1 MSDNPLRA
9 ALLAALNRP
18 DADLVREAGGAPR
31 VLGGRTLDPRFQF
44 LEAQAKAAAA
54 AAPPAEPTPEAA
66 RAQVVELP
74 KNFGGDPEPGVVWS
88 EVTIPAS
95 GRAIPAR
102 AYRPEKQDSKQPL
115 IVFYHFGGGV
125 VGSVD
130 TCHCFCTILARI
142 CEAPVLSVEY
152 RLAPEHK
159 YPAGV
164 DDAID
169 AYKWGAANADKF
181 GAPKGKAMV
190 GGDSMGGNFSAVVCQ
205 EMKRTAGPMP
215 VLQLLIYPA
224 LDFASEYPSMTTY
237 AEAFPLSAATMHFFG
252 FHYLKPGD
260 DAKTDAKI
268 SPLRAKDFSGL
279 PRALI
284 YTAGF
289 DPLVDEGPA
298 YAEKLRAAGVPVAHH
313 CFDSLAH
320 AFTAF
325 TAAVPAADAA
335 CRRIAEETRRALIE
349 ARG

>member
-1 MSDNPLRA
+1 MSENPMRA
-9 ALLAALNRP
+9 AMLAMLNRP
-18 DADLVREAGGAPR
+18 DADLIREAGGAPR

-44 LEAQAKAAAA
+44 LEFQSKSAAAG
-54 AAPPAEPTPEAA
+54 APPAEPTPEAA
-66 RAQVVELP
+66 RAQSDGLP
-74 KNFGGDPEPGVVWS
+74 QMFGGDPEPGVVWS
-88 EVTIPAS
+88 DITIPAP
-95 GRAIPAR
+95 GRTIAAR
-102 AYRPEKQDSKQPL
+102 AYRPEKQDPKQPL

-125 VGSVD
+125 IGSVE
-130 TCHCFCTILARI
+130 TCHCFCSMLAKI
-142 CEAPVLSVEY
+142 CSAPVLSIEY

-159 YPAGV
+159 FPAGV

-169 AYKWGAANADKF
+169 AYAWAVANADKF
-181 GAPKGKAMV
+181 GAPKGKGMV

-205 EMKRTAGPMP
+205 EMKRTGGPAP
-215 VLQLLIYPA
+215 LLQLLIYPA

-252 FHYLKPGD
+252 FHYMKEGD
-260 DAKTDAKI
+260 DAQTDAKI
-268 SPLRAKDFSGL
+268 SPLRAKDVSGL

-298 YAEKLRAAGVPVAHH
+298 YAERLKQAGVPVTFH

-325 TAAVPAADAA
+325 TAAIPAADAA
-335 CRRIAEETRRALIE
+335 CRRIAEETNRALIE
-349 ARG
+349 VRG